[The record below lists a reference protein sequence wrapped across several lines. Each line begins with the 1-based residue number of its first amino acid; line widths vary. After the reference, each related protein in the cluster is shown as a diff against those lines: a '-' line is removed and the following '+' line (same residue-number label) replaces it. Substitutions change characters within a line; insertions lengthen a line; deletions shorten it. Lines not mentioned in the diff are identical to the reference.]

1 MSIVVSYGPEG
12 RGRGG
17 LELARLLSDSS
28 GQPVLI
34 CCVIPDRW
42 QGIGGMVEIDRDYQ
56 DYLQSL
62 AHAALDRAREALG
75 PVTAGVD
82 VQVVTARSAPAGLVE
97 VAERS
102 KAWMLVTGSSADGSW
117 GHVALG
123 SVTDRLLHS
132 CPVPVAIAPR
142 GYRCHSG
149 QTMRRITVAVD
160 GSESTGAVLRSAAE
174 MARGANARLRVVTFA
189 VRTRTMY
196 PPELGLHIEERV
208 IAAWRQQAAAV
219 VDAAIAELPADHRGE
234 VEQVVAEATTWRNA
248 IEEPGWAEGDVL
260 VLGSST
266 SQSLVSRVFLGSTA
280 TRILRY
286 SPVPV
291 IVVP

>member
-17 LELARLLSDSS
+17 LELARLMSDSS
-28 GQPVLI
+28 GQPVII

-42 QGIGGMVEIDRDYQ
+42 QGIGGPVEIDRDYQ

-75 PVTAGVD
+75 PVAAGVD

-97 VAERS
+97 VAERRE
-102 KAWMLVTGSSADGSW
+102 AWMLVTGSSADGSW

-132 CPVPVAIAPR
+132 CPVPVGIAPR
-142 GYRCHSG
+142 GFRGHSG
-149 QTMRRITVAVD
+149 QKVRRVTVAVD
-160 GSESTGAVLRSAAE
+160 GSESTAAVLRSAADI
-174 MARGANARLRVVTFA
+174 AATAGAQLRVVTFA
-189 VRTRTMY
+189 VRSRTLHA
-196 PPELGLHIEERV
+196 PELGRHIEERV
-208 IAAWRQQAAAV
+208 IAAWRHQAAAV
-219 VDAAIAELPADHRGE
+219 VDAAIAALPDDRRAG
-234 VEQVVAEATTWRNA
+234 VEQLVAEATTWRNVMD
-248 IEEPGWAEGDVL
+248 EPGWAEGDVL
-260 VLGSST
+260 VLGSSS